1 MKQSW
6 ANLRLL
12 SYVLPV
18 GAALL
23 SAAVGGL
30 FDLSTGERYTLAFAM
45 LTAIAAPLIRQEM
58 LLLAVA
64 SQPAKQ
70 RKSQSAAR
78 PAAREGFWVTRM
90 RLGLEHL
97 QARSGGIEAEAP
109 ILWLPTSDATRR
121 IWLRAHGADLVV
133 GARAEVPGPRV
144 ARVSF
149 PLHQPVYVLLRQEED
164 PGEASGHATVPN
176 LAADFADQEIGASWF
191 ELRDLPEEEAEAIG
205 FSVAWANHATR
216 LAWQESVNELPP
228 DNPVRIAVS
237 SRA

>member
-1 MKQSW
+1 VKQPW

-12 SYVLPV
+12 SYVVPV

-23 SAAVGGL
+23 SVAAGDL
-30 FDLSTGERYTLAFAM
+30 FDLTTGERYTLAFAM
-45 LTAIAAPLIRQEM
+45 LTAIAAMLIRQEV

-64 SQPAKQ
+64 SQPAEQ
-70 RKSQSAAR
+70 RKSQPVPR
-78 PAAREGFWVTRM
+78 PAAREFWVTRM

-109 ILWLPTSDATRR
+109 ILWLPTSDRTRR
-121 IWLRAHGADLVV
+121 IWLQAYGADLVV
-133 GARAEVPGPRV
+133 GARAEVPGPQV

-149 PLHQPVYVLLRQEED
+149 ALHQPVYVLLRQEEA
-164 PGEASGHATVPN
+164 PGEASGYATVPN
-176 LAADFADQEIGASWF
+176 LAAYFADQEIGAGWF
-191 ELRDLPEEEAEAIG
+191 GLRDLPEEEAEAIG

-216 LAWQESVNELPP
+216 LAWRESVNELPP
-228 DNPVRIAVS
+228 DHPVRIAVS